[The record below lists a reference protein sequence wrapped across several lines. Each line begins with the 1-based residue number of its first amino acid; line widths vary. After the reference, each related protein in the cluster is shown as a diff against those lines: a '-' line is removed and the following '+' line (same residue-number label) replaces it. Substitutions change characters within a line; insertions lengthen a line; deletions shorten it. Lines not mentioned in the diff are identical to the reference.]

1 MADETAVRKNCPS
14 PVETVLA
21 SLLEA
26 TEAAL
31 AAAREGDP
39 DGLERAIRGRRA
51 LVDRLSALAQAPG
64 PDAGRTESQRRVRA
78 LADRVAERDAE
89 TRRVA
94 AEHLDRAR
102 AAIRTVNR
110 GHHAVRTY
118 RGPPD
123 PLPRFSDRRG

>member
-1 MADETAVRKNCPS
+1 MVDETPARTPRPS
-14 PVETVLA
+14 PVEAVLA
-21 SLLEA
+21 ALLEA
-26 TEAAL
+26 TDAVL
-31 AAAREGDP
+31 AAARAGDP
-39 DGLERAIRGRRA
+39 DGLERAVRARRP
-51 LVDRLSALAQAPG
+51 LVDQLSALARSPE
-64 PDAGRTESQRRVRA
+64 AGMEARQRVRA

-94 AEHLDRAR
+94 AEHLDQAR

-110 GHHAVRTY
+110 GHHALRTY